1 LVAACAPETPPCYV
15 QWVVPLVDDDALPLQ
30 PEEDESR
37 LAAKLGDDGLQEID
51 AALQQHTRARWLK
64 VARVIADA
72 LEAGGFDPSA
82 EGAADL
88 HLRRLIGL
96 VDSGLIEA
104 QGNLRRP
111 RWSEVRLPRNVP
123 RSEPPQRPPSP
134 LEKAVIAGDLA
145 RAQVLIKRGANIS
158 EPGQSGWSLLHRAA
172 VNNHPELVELLL
184 HHGALLEARGTISWT
199 VLHLACVNGCVRAI
213 AVLIKAGA
221 DVNSVTRDGNTP
233 LHLDVT
239 SGTAEAIQMLL
250 SGGANPNAINGK
262 GKSPADEARSAG
274 RIDLAEL
281 IGRAGHKA
289 V

>member
-1 LVAACAPETPPCYV
+1 VACAPDAPPCYV
-15 QWVVPLVDDDALPLQ
+15 QGVAPLDDDDARPVQ

-37 LAAKLGDDGLQEID
+37 LAAKLGDDGLQAID
-51 AALQQHTRARWLK
+51 AAIQQHTRARWLK

-88 HLRRLIGL
+88 HLRRLMGL
-96 VDSGLIEA
+96 VDSGRIEA

-111 RWSEVRLPRNVP
+111 RWSEVRLPTNVS

-145 RAQVLIKRGANIS
+145 RAQVLIKRGASVS
-158 EPGQSGWSLLHRAA
+158 ERVQSGWSLLHRAA

-184 HHGALLEARGTISWT
+184 RHGALLEARSPISWT

-221 DVNSVTRDGNTP
+221 DVNSATSDGNTP
-233 LHLDVT
+233 LHLAVT

-262 GKSPADEARSAG
+262 GKSPAEEARSAG
-274 RIDLAEL
+274 RTDLAEL

-289 V
+289 I

>member
-1 LVAACAPETPPCYV
+1 L
-15 QWVVPLVDDDALPLQ
+15 DDDGELSVQ

-37 LAAKLGDDGLQEID
+37 LAAKLGDDGLRAVD

-64 VARVIADA
+64 VARVLSDA

-82 EGAADL
+82 EGAVDL
-88 HLRRLIGL
+88 HLRRLMGL

-111 RWSEVRLPRNVP
+111 RWSEVRLSTDVS
-123 RSEPPQRPPSP
+123 RSEPSRRPPST

-145 RAQVLIKRGANIS
+145 RAQVLIKRGANVS
-158 EPGQSGWSLLHRAA
+158 EACQSGWSLLHRAA
-172 VNNHPELVELLL
+172 VNNHPDLVELLL

-199 VLHLACVNGCVRAI
+199 VLHLACVNGCVQAI
-213 AVLIKAGA
+213 AVLLKAGA
-221 DVNSVTRDGNTP
+221 DANSVTRDGNTS
-233 LHLDVT
+233 LHLAVT
-239 SGTAEAIQMLL
+239 SGTAEAVQMLL
-250 SGGANPNAINGK
+250 DGGANPNAINGK
-262 GKSPADEARSAG
+262 GKSPAEEARSAG

-281 IGRAGHKA
+281 IERAGHRA